1 MCQFWQATSNA
12 IWQDCQN
19 WQILKLQSNLSTTA
33 TLGTS
38 KKWPLYRGGRSVEGF
53 QSKLVS
59 KLEWPDFV
67 RPLLTGGRYSEVAVN
82 TGLTVCCFTYKKNI
96 LWYKTI

>member
-1 MCQFWQATSNA
+1 MKHKY
-12 IWQDCQN
+12 I
-19 WQILKLQSNLSTTA
+19 QSNLSTTA
-33 TLGTS
+33 TLGTA

-59 KLEWPDFV
+59 KLAWPDFV

-82 TGLTVCCFTYKKNI
+82 TGLTDIKKMLKING
-96 LWYKTI
+96 KC